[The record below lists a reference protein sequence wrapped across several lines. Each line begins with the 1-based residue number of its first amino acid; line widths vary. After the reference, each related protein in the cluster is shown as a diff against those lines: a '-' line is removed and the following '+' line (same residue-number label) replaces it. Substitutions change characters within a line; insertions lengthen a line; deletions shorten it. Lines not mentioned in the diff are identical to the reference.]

1 MTSTYP
7 IGTIGS
13 VASLLAETHQEI
25 LIGTTSFR
33 ILDQWRDE
41 RYWRGVLDV
50 TLTSTIDIVYSLQ
63 PYVIKPLTSG
73 IRCILTRISIFPLQT
88 FHVYVAT
95 FLEVKVTLITPHQW
109 RKSRLHWLHLING
122 GSQGYIDY
130 TSSMEGVKVTL
141 ITPHQWRKSRLHWL
155 HWWSVINVTLTRSI
169 DEV

>member
-41 RYWRGVLDV
+41 RYIFHMQVLQECCY
-50 TLTSTIDIVYSLQ
+50 IDMESLQ
-63 PYVIKPLTSG
+63 WENWNPGKDASNTTCQWFYHIWLQWVHYVNGGSQCYIEYTS
-73 IRCILTRISIFPLQT
+73 SI
-88 FHVYVAT
+88 V
-95 FLEVKVTLITPHQW
+95 EVKVTSSTHHQLW
-109 RKSRLHWLHLING
+109 KSRLHWLHLING

-130 TSSMEGVKVTL
+130 TSSMEGVKITL
-141 ITPHQWRKSRLHWL
+141 ITPHQLWKLRLHWL
-155 HWWSVINVTLTRSI
+155 HLINGGS
-169 DEV
+169 